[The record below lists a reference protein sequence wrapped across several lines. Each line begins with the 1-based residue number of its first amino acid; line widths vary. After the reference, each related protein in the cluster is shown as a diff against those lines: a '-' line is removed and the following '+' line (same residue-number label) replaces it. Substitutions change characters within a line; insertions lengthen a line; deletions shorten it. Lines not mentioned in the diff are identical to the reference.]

1 MWMVC
6 YSAGTLIGCSKSHW
20 PFCLYSALSSIKIL
34 FLLFGRSGCSFPSSQ
49 DTHGLAI
56 QLKPNKIALGMFF
69 IQMVSFGAHK
79 SSLIQRCQKFFPSK
93 CFCHNKKIDFAMM
106 CACQSIEIR

>member
-34 FLLFGRSGCSFPSSQ
+34 FLLFGRSGCSFPSTQ

-56 QLKPNKIALGMFF
+56 QLKPNKIALGMFLF
-69 IQMVSFGAHK
+69 KWCHLEPTKVL
-79 SSLIQRCQKFFPSK
+79 SSNVAK
-93 CFCHNKKIDFAMM
+93 CFSPQNVFATTKKLTL
-106 CACQSIEIR
+106 Q